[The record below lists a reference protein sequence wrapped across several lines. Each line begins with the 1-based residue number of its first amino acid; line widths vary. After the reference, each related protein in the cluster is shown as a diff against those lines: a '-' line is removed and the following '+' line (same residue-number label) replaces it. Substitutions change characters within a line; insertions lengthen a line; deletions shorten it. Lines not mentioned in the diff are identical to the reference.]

1 MSESVSESVM
11 IRIRIRIRVR
21 IRVRVSIRIRTYY
34 SPSVLGIR
42 LGVKNS
48 LEVDNSHNVQK
59 CTRWAVIYS
68 KHLQFVIY
76 LFIYLYKY
84 TFFGDG

>member
-42 LGVKNS
+42 L
-48 LEVDNSHNVQK
+48 EIDNSHNVQK

-76 LFIYLYKY
+76 PFIYLYKY